1 MVQFSPSQVR
11 SLAQNAENLLQH
23 RPLLCALRL
32 WARSCRLGNMATER
46 LLSLVRRSAPNRCTV
61 ERVLGAG
68 YLAQLETR
76 HKSAGGACVR
86 TLTRKQLFSIGA
98 PIQASKGR
106 PSKAKRAAGGRGKR
120 PTPPFTAWANEQLGA
135 SRAKRGTRTVGDRSA
150 YRAVLKDLKMRWLA
164 TGKPR
169 ACSGTLA
176 DTENVGWV
184 ASYED
189 RIGSK
194 MWGCSTPESPLSTDL
209 MEKCAAEVVVAPASR
224 SRTLG
229 LTESMEPARAAFVSG
244 ALVSDAGCHRL
255 SELWWRHLVPL
266 GFRDDT
272 YKNIR
277 LWSAHRCLP

>member
-1 MVQFSPSQVR
+1 MEFVGASFRSQNFGAVSWCMVQFSPSQVR

-68 YLAQLETR
+68 YLAQLEAR

-120 PTPPFTAWANEQLGA
+120 PTPSLRGRTSSWAH
-135 SRAKRGTRTVGDRSA
+135 RGLSVAQEPWVIALRTV
-150 YRAVLKDLKMRWLA
+150 
-164 TGKPR
+164 
-169 ACSGTLA
+169 
-176 DTENVGWV
+176 
-184 ASYED
+184 
-189 RIGSK
+189 
-194 MWGCSTPESPLSTDL
+194 
-209 MEKCAAEVVVAPASR
+209 
-224 SRTLG
+224 RT
-229 LTESMEPARAAFVSG
+229 
-244 ALVSDAGCHRL
+244 
-255 SELWWRHLVPL
+255 WR
-266 GFRDDT
+266 T
-272 YKNIR
+272 
-277 LWSAHRCLP
+277 